1 MKTKRTLRKHI
12 TWALV
17 FFEMILSVITGLI
30 LFSDF
35 ELSVPILVQLKYYI
49 IAIITL
55 ILAKV
60 NYSVLM
66 KFGNREVIKKVSN
79 VKI

>member
-12 TWALV
+12 TWTLV
-17 FFEMILSVITGLI
+17 FFEMILSVIAGLI

-35 ELSVPILVQLKYYI
+35 ELSVPILVQLKYYV

-55 ILAKV
+55 ILAKF
-60 NYSVLM
+60 NYSILM
-66 KFGNREVIKKVSN
+66 KFGNKEVIKKVSN

>member
-1 MKTKRTLRKHI
+1 MKTKRKLKKHI
-12 TWALV
+12 TWSLV

-35 ELSVPILVQLKYYI
+35 ELSVPILVQLKYYF

-60 NYSVLM
+60 NYSILM
-66 KFGNREVIKKVSN
+66 KFGNREVIKKINS
-79 VKI
+79 

>member
-12 TWALV
+12 TWTLV
-17 FFEMILSVITGLI
+17 FFEMILSVISGLI

-55 ILAKV
+55 ILAKL
-60 NYSVLM
+60 NYSILM
-66 KFGNREVIKKVSN
+66 KFGNKEVIKKVSN

>member
-12 TWALV
+12 TWTLV
-17 FFEMILSVITGLI
+17 FFEMILSVIAGLI

-55 ILAKV
+55 ILAKF
-60 NYSVLM
+60 NYSILM

>member
-12 TWALV
+12 TWTLV
-17 FFEMILSVITGLI
+17 FFEMILSVIAGLI

-49 IAIITL
+49 VAIITL
-55 ILAKV
+55 ILAKF
-60 NYSVLM
+60 NYSILM

>member
-1 MKTKRTLRKHI
+1 MKTKRKLRKHI
-12 TWALV
+12 TWILV

-35 ELSVPILVQLKYYI
+35 ELSVPILVQLKYYF

-60 NYSVLM
+60 NYSILM
-66 KFGNREVIKKVSN
+66 KFGNREVIKKISN
-79 VKI
+79 

>member
-1 MKTKRTLRKHI
+1 MKTKRKLKKHI

-60 NYSVLM
+60 NYSILM
-66 KFGNREVIKKVSN
+66 KFGNREVIKKINS
-79 VKI
+79 

>member
-1 MKTKRTLRKHI
+1 MKTKRKLKKHI

-35 ELSVPILVQLKYYI
+35 ELSVPILVQLKYYF

-60 NYSVLM
+60 NYSILM
-66 KFGNREVIKKVSN
+66 KFGNREVIKKINS
-79 VKI
+79 